1 VVAGIRGGG
10 GGCDP
15 DAMHEEEVYSHYFY
29 DAQYKVV
36 LCWICQ
42 QYQVMGREEEFYIRK
57 SKSGV
62 FATNKETHPLWIVV
76 FPEIIGI
83 LQSPILHVQHR

>member
-1 VVAGIRGGG
+1 MQG
-10 GGCDP
+10 
-15 DAMHEEEVYSHYFY
+15 
-29 DAQYKVV
+29 
-36 LCWICQ
+36 
-42 QYQVMGREEEFYIRK
+42 MGREEEFYIRK

-83 LQSPILHVQHR
+83 VQSPILHVQCRQSIRIDNIDTFGDGCKFCRKRVLIWA